1 MLNVLLPMA
10 GISPLAEE
18 MDYPYPSP
26 LVEICGVPLIQRVIE
41 NLNELGNEICIT
53 AILRSEDCRRF
64 HLDSTLKLLAGSNT
78 RIVSLQKET
87 AGALCSVLMAIEHI
101 YNDTPLVIANTDQ
114 IFGSGTLRSFVQQ
127 IEAMTPDAAC
137 PTFDSVHP
145 RWSCLRLDD
154 GRVIEAVEKNPV
166 SRHAVAGLYYFKS
179 GKQFA
184 DSAMRAVLNSRDI
197 DGRFF
202 ISAALNEYI
211 LEEKTVVSI
220 PIDSASYHSFFTAQR
235 VVDYEHWQRN
245 VANMS
250 KV

>member
-10 GISPLAEE
+10 GISSLSEE
-18 MDYPYPSP
+18 LGYPYPSP

-41 NLNELGNEICIT
+41 NFTELGRKLCFT
-53 AILRSEDCRRF
+53 AVLRSEDCRRF
-64 HLDSTLKLLAGSNT
+64 HLDSTIKLLAGSNT
-78 RIVSLQKET
+78 KLFTLQKDT

-101 YNDTPLVIANTDQ
+101 NADTPLVIANTDQ
-114 IFGSGTLRSFVQQ
+114 IFDRGVLRSLMQK
-127 IEAMTPDAAC
+127 IEALDPDAAC

-145 RWSCLRLDD
+145 RWSCLRLKDD
-154 GRVIEAVEKNPV
+154 HVVEAVEKNPV

-184 DSAMRAVLNSRDI
+184 ESAMRAILNGRDI

-202 ISAALNEYI
+202 ISAVLNEYI
-211 LEEKTVVSI
+211 LEERTVVSV
-220 PIDSASYHSFFTAQR
+220 PVDGASYHSFFTAQR
-235 VVDYEHWQRN
+235 VVDYEHKQRN
-245 VANMS
+245 IDNG